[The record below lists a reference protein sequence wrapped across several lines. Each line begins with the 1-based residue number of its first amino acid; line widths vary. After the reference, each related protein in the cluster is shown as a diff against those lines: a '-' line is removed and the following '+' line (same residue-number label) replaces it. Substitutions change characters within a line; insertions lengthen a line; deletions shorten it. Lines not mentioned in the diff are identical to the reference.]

1 MSIAMI
7 VFLVLSVV
15 LLGMGIYGGSV
26 QIPDAAAVEAG
37 VKMPGAFA
45 QSLAQ
50 LKNFY
55 LILGAL
61 ILFIVVYRFL
71 FKRAS
76 LKMQH
81 IMSTTIR
88 YVILIGVGVFM
99 VYPLLWMVSATF
111 KDNNEIFSTL
121 SLIPSR
127 PTLDGYRAAM
137 NDYGGDIN
145 IWRAM
150 LNTYKYVIPRVI
162 FTVISSTITAYG
174 FGRFRFRGRNA
185 LFGLL
190 MATLFLPQVV
200 LNIPQFLMYRKFG
213 WVDSPL
219 YLAMIVPTLFAQET
233 YFVYMLIQFM
243 RNIPRELDEAAKID
257 GCNIMQTLVLVPM
270 LWPAMVSAGLFQFM
284 WSSNDF
290 MGPLLYVNS
299 PSRYPATL
307 FVRMSMDADTGFAW
321 NRVMAVSLI
330 SILPSL
336 IVFFL
341 AQSQFMDGVT
351 AGAVKG

>member
-1 MSIAMI
+1 MSIVSI
-7 VFLVLSVV
+7 IFLALSIV
-15 LLGMGIYGGSV
+15 LLALGLYGGTV
-26 QIPDAAAVEAG
+26 VVPDAAAEAAAA
-37 VKMPGAFA
+37 PGAFA
-45 QSLAQ
+45 LHLAQ
-50 LKNFY
+50 YKNLY
-55 LILGAL
+55 LVLGGV
-61 ILFIVVYRFL
+61 ILFVVLYFTAH
-71 FKRAS
+71 KHAS
-76 LKMQH
+76 LKVQH
-81 IMSTTIR
+81 VMSTTVR
-88 YVILIGVGVFM
+88 YIILIGVGVFM

-127 PTLDGYRAAM
+127 PTLDGYKAAM

-145 IWRAM
+145 IWSSM
-150 LNTYKYVIPRVI
+150 LNTYKYVLPKVL

-185 LFGLL
+185 LFALL

-200 LNIPQFLMYRKFG
+200 LNIPQFLMYRNFG
-213 WVDSPL
+213 WVDSPY
-219 YLAMIVPTLFAQET
+219 YLAMIVPSLFAQET

-257 GCNIMQTLVLVPM
+257 GCNIMQTLVLVLVPM
-270 LWPAMVSAGLFQFM
+270 LWPAMVSAALFQFM

-321 NRVMAVSLI
+321 NRVMAVSMI
-330 SILPSL
+330 SIMPSL

>member
-1 MSIAMI
+1 MSMAGII
-7 VFLVLSVV
+7 FLLLSVV
-15 LLGMGIYGGSV
+15 LLGLGFYGGTV
-26 QIPDAAAVEAG
+26 VVPEAADAA
-37 VKMPGAFA
+37 MPGGFA
-45 QSLAQ
+45 LHLSQYQNL
-50 LKNFY
+50 Y
-55 LILGAL
+55 LLLGGL
-61 ILFIVVYRFL
+61 ILFIVLYMTAHKHANLRV
-71 FKRAS
+71 
-76 LKMQH
+76 QH
-81 IMSTTIR
+81 VMSTTIR
-88 YVILIGVGVFM
+88 YIILIVVGVFM

-111 KDNNEIFSTL
+111 KNNNEIFSTL
-121 SLIPSR
+121 NLIPGK

-145 IWRAM
+145 IWRSM

-185 LFGLL
+185 LFALL

-200 LNIPQFLMYRKFG
+200 LNIPQFLMYRNFG
-213 WVDSPL
+213 WVDSPY
-219 YLAMIVPTLFAQET
+219 YLALIVPSLFAQET

-257 GCNIMQTLVLVPM
+257 GCNIMQTLVLVLVPM

-290 MGPLLYVNS
+290 MGPLLYINS
-299 PSRYPATL
+299 PGRYPATL